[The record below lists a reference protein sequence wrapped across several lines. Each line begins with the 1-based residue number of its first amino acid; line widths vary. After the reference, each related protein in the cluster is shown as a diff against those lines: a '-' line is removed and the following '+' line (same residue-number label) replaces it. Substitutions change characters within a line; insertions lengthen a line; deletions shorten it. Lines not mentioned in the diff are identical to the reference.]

1 MAEPTETA
9 AARDLLWNLDFSN
22 PGQPQAS
29 AEEFA
34 VTTQASA
41 DLMLEPEPMPEPSPK
56 PRPPALKL
64 VAAPSLDEE
73 DEAGVTEHPSQ
84 TSAIADLIAAED
96 MPSDGGDFSDT
107 DSDEEDDVVI
117 EPIVNRPLALSRGIS
132 RDLQLQTTT
141 SLVRRASV
149 SGALLKHP

>member
-1 MAEPTETA
+1 
-9 AARDLLWNLDFSN
+9 
-22 PGQPQAS
+22 
-29 AEEFA
+29 
-34 VTTQASA
+34 
-41 DLMLEPEPMPEPSPK
+41 
-56 PRPPALKL
+56 LKL